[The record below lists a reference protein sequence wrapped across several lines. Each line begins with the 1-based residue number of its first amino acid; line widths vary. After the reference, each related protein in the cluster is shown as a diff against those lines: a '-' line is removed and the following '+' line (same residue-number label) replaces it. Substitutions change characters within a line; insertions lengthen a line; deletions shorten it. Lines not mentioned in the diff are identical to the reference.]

1 MKRLSMLVLVG
12 MVLALSA
19 GMVSAQDD
27 GTSIVTP
34 DISEAPDMPMMAEGD
49 YSYGS
54 VVAVDSASNRITI
67 SEYNYE
73 NDSESNVTY
82 SVDINT
88 KYENAGSL
96 NEIQAGDDVDID
108 YTVGGDNVRT
118 ATAISVYR

>member
-1 MKRLSMLVLVG
+1 MLVLVG